1 MVVARPPRA
10 TAAASAAAAEGGAG
24 RAPQIRRPATRR
36 RRAQPSHTP
45 AAVAAVGGGAAP
57 RGSPRPGVKRERPP
71 DQTPGLATTSPP
83 PPPILSAWSRSA
95 VVHQRIGPALALPP
109 PPSTGH
115 VSHCCLT
122 LVGGAHPPHRW
133 RRRRHQYT
141 HPPPSSTT
149 PPPPPSSILVA
160 RASLPASR
168 FFVYTGLWAGHRAGR
183 RGVWPHPPVAA
194 PGSASWAFSWWL
206 ADTQGPTA
214 APPQPTPP
222 LRWRGRP
229 GQGASGGWHW
239 EGGGC
244 TVYVRRYSADA
255 YPGGCQAVTDDREAE
270 TGRWWGAPPAGS
282 LRRGDPYF
290 LNSLRVPLAAPAG
303 APFLNEGCNGRRR
316 RPGDVQVCTEIGE
329 SIPLPSGGARTGYR
343 GKGS

>member
-1 MVVARPPRA
+1 MVVARHPRA
-10 TAAASAAAAEGGAG
+10 TAAASAAAAEGGAR

-36 RRAQPSHTP
+36 PRAQPSHTP

-57 RGSPRPGVKRERPP
+57 RGSPRPGGRERAPP
-71 DQTPGLATTSPP
+71 PNQTPGRATTSPP
-83 PPPILSAWSRSA
+83 APPILSAWSGSA

-109 PPSTGH
+109 PPSTGRL
-115 VSHCCLT
+115 SHCCLT

-133 RRRRHQYT
+133 RRRRNQY
-141 HPPPSSTT
+141 
-149 PPPPPSSILVA
+149 PPSSILHPHPPPPSPIIV
-160 RASLPASR
+160 ASLPASR
-168 FFVYTGLWAGHRAGR
+168 FFVYTGLWAGHRPGR
-183 RGVWPHPPVAA
+183 GGVWPHPPVAA

-214 APPQPTPP
+214 APSQPTPP

-244 TVYVRRYSADA
+244 TVYVCKYSTDA
-255 YPGGCQAVTDDREAE
+255 YPGGCRAVTDAWAAE
-270 TGRWWGAPPAGS
+270 TGRWWGAPQAGS

-290 LNSLRVPLAAPAG
+290 EFAAGPPCGTREGPFFERGVQREAPPAW
-303 APFLNEGCNGRRR
+303 
-316 RPGDVQVCTEIGE
+316 
-329 SIPLPSGGARTGYR
+329 
-343 GKGS
+343 